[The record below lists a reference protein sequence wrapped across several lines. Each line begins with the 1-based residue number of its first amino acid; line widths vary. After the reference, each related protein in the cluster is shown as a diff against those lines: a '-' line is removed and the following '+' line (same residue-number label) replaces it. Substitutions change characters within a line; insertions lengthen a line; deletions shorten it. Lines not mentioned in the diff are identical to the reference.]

1 MVNLPL
7 CSKQGNNGLKAKN
20 FEKILFSS
28 ISKITRPVSH
38 FWILAN
44 AKLAKRAVECLNEQ
58 LRFKIRGYYLTN
70 RTHLVGRGLGIIFV
84 RSLLLELHN
93 LLNYLIYTVF

>member
-20 FEKILFSS
+20 FEKILFYS

-38 FWILAN
+38 FWILPN

-58 LRFKIRGYYLTN
+58 LRYKIKEV
-70 RTHLVGRGLGIIFV
+70 LVNKSNTPSGK
-84 RSLLLELHN
+84 RSRNHFRLQ
-93 LLNYLIYTVF
+93 FSS